1 MTIPASSADCERV
14 FSSTGRVMEPQRR
27 KMGSELLAALICTQ
41 RWIKAGFQPPNAK
54 AAATYD
60 DEELNKLFEID
71 NWEPPS
77 TEPLM

>member
-1 MTIPASSADCERV
+1 
-14 FSSTGRVMEPQRR
+14 
-27 KMGSELLAALICTQ
+27 MGSELPAALICTQ
-41 RWIKAGFQPPNAK
+41 RWIKEGFQPPNAK

-60 DEELNKLFEID
+60 DEELNKQCEID